1 MIILKIS
8 TDSLE
13 WLFVIRILDAFNFG
27 SSIKRLTSTFNAN
40 VESAVFNDGHTTNL
54 FKPSKGVRQGCPLSR
69 FLFILSARLLFI
81 KIRHDPG
88 VKGNHPLDMKWMQ
101 TPVMILGAHFSY
113 DKEEN
118 DDSDFSLKLR
128 KLQTNWICGVL
139 EASLYLVVLITTTIG
154 ISQIMYSA

>member
-1 MIILKIS
+1 M
-8 TDSLE
+8 
-13 WLFVIRILDAFNFG
+13 
-27 SSIKRLTSTFNAN
+27 TSTFNAN
-40 VESAVFNDGHTTNL
+40 VESAVFNDGYTTNL
-54 FKPSKGVRQGCPLSR
+54 FKLSKGVRQGCRLSP

-128 KLQTNWICGVL
+128 KLQTKLDMWSARGL
-139 EASLYLVVLITTTIG
+139 TLFGSLDNHNSRYFTDHVFRLKF
-154 ISQIMYSA
+154 